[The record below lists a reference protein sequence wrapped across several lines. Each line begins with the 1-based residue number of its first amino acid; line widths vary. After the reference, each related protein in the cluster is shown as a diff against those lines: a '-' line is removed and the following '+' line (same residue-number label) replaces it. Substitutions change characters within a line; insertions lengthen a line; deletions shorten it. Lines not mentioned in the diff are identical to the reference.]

1 MQRLAVPTNFTKMA
15 LWTLGQNNDFFVKPK
30 RNAISGILMD
40 ELSITPVQGRK
51 IIEQR
56 ETIKSICGN
65 IKQALSLLTTL
76 KALCEHKQS
85 VFKARMTKCREILTP
100 LQVCKLLIWI
110 DDNWGLLD
118 QVCPGWGAE
127 QRVKNKSIEV
137 EESSS
142 VNAKD
147 PSAPDNG
154 TNFEEEMVKLQE
166 IAAGDESDDSS
177 AAS

>member
-1 MQRLAVPTNFTKMA
+1 MA
-15 LWTLGQNNDFFVKPK
+15 LWTLGQSNDFFVKPK

-40 ELSITPVQGRK
+40 ELNITPIQGRK

-65 IKQALSLLTTL
+65 IKQALSLLTAL
-76 KALCEHKQS
+76 NALCEHKQS
-85 VFKARMTKCREILTP
+85 VFKARMTKCKEILTP

-137 EESSS
+137 ETS
-142 VNAKD
+142 VSVSAKD
-147 PSAPDNG
+147 LTVSDGGA
-154 TNFEEEMVKLQE
+154 NFEEELVKLQE
-166 IAAGDESDDSS
+166 IGAGDESDDSS